1 LAERGCSDH
10 SGGVIRNNFF
20 YNSRRLT
27 NADAPILAWNSPGT
41 KILHNTILTNGT
53 HPNAIEYRFANTK
66 GLVIANNLTDAKILS
81 RNDAEAEE
89 YGHFTQA
96 VPAMFA
102 DPAGCDLHGKS
113 PVAGVVGAA
122 EKLRPPLTAADCA
135 DDFNGRPRRSDGP
148 GDIGA
153 AEYRRLPYGTN

>member
-1 LAERGCSDH
+1 LPSDRPALCGCGGAAVATTQGCSA
-10 SGGVIRNNFF
+10 SGAG
-20 YNSRRLT
+20 
-27 NADAPILAWNSPGT
+27 G

-102 DPAGCDLHGKS
+102 DPAGCDLHLKS

-122 EKLRPPLTAADCA
+122 EKLRPPLTAADRA
-135 DDFNGRPRRSDGP
+135 DSNGRTRRSDGP

-153 AEYRRLPYGTN
+153 AEYRRLPDGTN